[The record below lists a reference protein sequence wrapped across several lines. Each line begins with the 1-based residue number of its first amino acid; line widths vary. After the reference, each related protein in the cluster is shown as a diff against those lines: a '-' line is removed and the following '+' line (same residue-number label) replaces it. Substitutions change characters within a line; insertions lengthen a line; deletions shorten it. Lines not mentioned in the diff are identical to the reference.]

1 MTYDQAAS
9 AMREQGQVIRAVEEV
24 YKLKTE
30 EAADAEALY
39 RKALGDKFAT
49 YRADGKGVE
58 ESMTLARRDVWN
70 LERER
75 TQAAGRARYELERL
89 ENRRGERAS
98 LHRLVEWSGALAVL
112 NGKTRRGDS
121 LDDQR

>member
-1 MTYDQAAS
+1 MTYDQASS
-9 AMREQGQVIRAVEEV
+9 AMREQGQVIRAVEEA

-39 RKALGDKFAT
+39 RKAFGDKFAA

-58 ESMTLARRDVWN
+58 ESTTLARRDVWN

-112 NGKTRRGDS
+112 NGKSRRGDS
-121 LDDQR
+121 LDDGR